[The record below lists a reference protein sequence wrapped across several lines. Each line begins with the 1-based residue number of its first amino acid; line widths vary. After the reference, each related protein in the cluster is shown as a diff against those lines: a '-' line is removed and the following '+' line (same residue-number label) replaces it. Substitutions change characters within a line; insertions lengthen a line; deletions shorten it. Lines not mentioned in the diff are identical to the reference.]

1 MRLRS
6 SRIPH
11 IADAMV
17 KALTSGEAIEC
28 TRPEEVKLDVESV
41 LNEYVRTEESISERA
56 KDLLAQ
62 RNLPPKDLTK
72 IKRLVAEQQSFKL
85 GDEAI
90 DYILDQLV
98 EMLMYSNNVDEIFAE
113 DYELRRRMR
122 EPLRQE
128 LVVEQQ
134 LEAQVRSR
142 LKHVEEGGTLW
153 EVEYRRMMDDIKR
166 RKGL

>member
-6 SRIPH
+6 ARVPQ
-11 IADAMV
+11 IAEAMV

-28 TRPEEVKLDVESV
+28 ERPDEVKLDVESV
-41 LNEYVRTEESISERA
+41 LNEYVRTEESITEKA

-62 RNLPPKDLTK
+62 RNLPNKELGK
-72 IKRLVAEQQSFKL
+72 IKRLLADQRNFKL
-85 GDEAI
+85 GDDAI
-90 DYILDQLV
+90 DYVLDQLV
-98 EMLMYSNNVDEIFAE
+98 EMLMYSNNVDEIYAE

-128 LVVEQQ
+128 VATEEQ

-142 LKHVEEGGTLW
+142 LKHVEEGGSLW
-153 EVEYRRMMDDIKR
+153 EVEYRRMMEDIKR

>member
-1 MRLRS
+1 
-6 SRIPH
+6 
-11 IADAMV
+11 MV

-28 TRPEEVKLDVESV
+28 ERPEEVKLDIESV
-41 LNEYVRTEESISERA
+41 LNEYVRTEQTISERA

-62 RNLPPKDLTK
+62 RNLPPKDLGK
-72 IKRLVAEQQSFKL
+72 IRRLLADQQNFKL
-85 GDEAI
+85 GDDAI
-90 DYILDQLV
+90 DYVLDQLL

-128 LVVEQQ
+128 VVVEEQ
-134 LEAQVRSR
+134 LEAQVRGR
-142 LKHVEEGGTLW
+142 LRHVEEGGSLW
-153 EVEYRRMMDDIKR
+153 EVEYRRMMEDIKR